1 MLLQTRAQ
9 AVEIAHQKRRMR
21 LERWTKFLL
30 DAEMQLLGAERE
42 PDAAAHFKVRRL
54 FQLRQTEQAAIEG
67 ARFGFLAARHRQQ
80 QMIERDDAG
89 HRGHFRCMLTAT
101 GGPLLIV

>member
-9 AVEIAHQKRRMR
+9 AVEVVHQKRRMR
-21 LERWTKFLL
+21 LKRWAKVLL
-30 DAEMQLLGAERE
+30 DAEMELLRAELK
-42 PDAAAHFKVRRL
+42 PDAAAHFEVRRL
-54 FQLRQTEQAAIEG
+54 FQFRQTEQVAIEG

-89 HRGHFRCMLTAT
+89 HPCHFRCKLTAT